1 MGLTVVRQREPP
13 MSDGRYCRQ
22 VAPAD
27 VAPELIVLSSGD
39 RGLPVDE
46 TRLVTDGGGPIPGVP
61 DDGGDN
67 YGCGSSRGHGDAAHC
82 VQVMTL
88 LNGD

>member
-1 MGLTVVRQREPP
+1 

-39 RGLPVDE
+39 HGLPVDE
-46 TRLVTDGGGPIPGVP
+46 PRLVTDGGVPVPDVP

-67 YGCGSSRGHGDAAHC
+67 YGYGSSREDGD
-82 VQVMTL
+82 
-88 LNGD
+88 